1 MNEPPN
7 EIQVWHAAAA
17 NEHPG
22 PVEAFC
28 EESLLDEERVAA
40 DRFRVAS
47 ARHQHVVGRG
57 MARVLLAEGCCRTDE
72 IEFRLLDHGKPIVR
86 QPPQARRAFNVAHT
100 RGLVLCGI
108 GSVDH
113 WLGVDVEWNDRRTD
127 PALAERYFAPAE
139 VRQLELASSEAEHRE
154 LFLKLWTLKEAFI
167 KAIGTGLY
175 TPLDHF
181 AFEQAGSPEPH
192 LTVRDSTLT
201 RGRDWRFVSF
211 QPRPGFIAA
220 IATGCPAM
228 SSTTPIS
235 WKLLDFESKIIAN
248 KKNATR

>member
-1 MNEPPN
+1 MSEHLD

-17 NEHPG
+17 SDRPG

-28 EESLLDEERVAA
+28 ERRLLDEERIAA

-57 MARVLLAEGCCRTDE
+57 MARVLLAEGLCETDE
-72 IEFRLLDHGKPIVR
+72 IEFRLLDHGKPIVQ
-86 QPPQARRAFNVAHT
+86 QPPHACRAFNVAHT

-108 GSVDH
+108 GPETP

-127 PALAERYFAPAE
+127 PAIANRYFAAAE
-139 VRQLELASSEAEHRE
+139 IKQLDSASSVAEHRE

-175 TPLDHF
+175 TPLDQF
-181 AFEQAGSPEPH
+181 AFEDARTPEPK
-192 LTVRDSTLT
+192 LTVRDPKLT
-201 RGRDWRFVSF
+201 HGRRWQFVSF
-211 QPRPGFIAA
+211 EPRPGFIAA
-220 IATGCPAM
+220 LAMGSPA
-228 SSTTPIS
+228 TTPDARLQWS
-235 WKLLDFESKIIAN
+235 LLDFESKISTSPR
-248 KKNATR
+248 NAT